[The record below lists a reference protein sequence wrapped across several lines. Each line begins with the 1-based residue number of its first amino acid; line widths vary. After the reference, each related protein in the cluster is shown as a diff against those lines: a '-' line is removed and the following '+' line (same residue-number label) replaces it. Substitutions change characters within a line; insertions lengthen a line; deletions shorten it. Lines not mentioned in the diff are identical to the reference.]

1 MEKLTLSNPITSN
14 GKKVKTLTYDTSA
27 ITVGRVAEAEALKLR
42 ATTHKA
48 GGSAGATELDYSM
61 HAYLAMMAIIA
72 VNPDIDVTDLERIS
86 GPDVMELVRIG
97 RNFTTSR
104 SAAPSEQSDSE
115 SSPETTPAP
124 STSQSE
130 SSGEN
135 A

>member
-1 MEKLTLSNPITSN
+1 MEKLTLSNPITIN

-27 ITVGRVAEAEALKLR
+27 ITVGMFAEAEARKLR
-42 ATTHKA
+42 ATTSKS
-48 GGSAGATELDYSM
+48 GGSAGACELDYSL

-72 VNPDIDVTDLERIS
+72 VNSDIDITDLERIS
-86 GPDVMELVRIG
+86 GADVMALVRIG
-97 RNFTTSR
+97 RNFTTAR
-104 SAAPSEQSDSE
+104 SAAQSEENDSE
-115 SSPETTPAP
+115 SSSETTPEP